1 MELPAA
7 CYRKNPQFIPRQIA
21 GEHILVPLKRTP
33 GQPDALF
40 VLNATGGFIW
50 EQLSETTPVTAIG
63 RRLAEQFDTSPEQ
76 ATSDV
81 AALLTQLETIGA
93 IQPVP

>member
-1 MELPAA
+1 MELLTT
-7 CYRKNPQFIPRQIA
+7 CYRKNPHFIPRQIA

-50 EQLSETTPVTAIG
+50 EQLSDTTPASTISQ
-63 RRLAEQFDTSPEQ
+63 RLTEQFDVSAEQ
-76 ATSDV
+76 AAADV
-81 AALLTQLETIGA
+81 AALLQQLEAIGA
-93 IQPVP
+93 IEPAR